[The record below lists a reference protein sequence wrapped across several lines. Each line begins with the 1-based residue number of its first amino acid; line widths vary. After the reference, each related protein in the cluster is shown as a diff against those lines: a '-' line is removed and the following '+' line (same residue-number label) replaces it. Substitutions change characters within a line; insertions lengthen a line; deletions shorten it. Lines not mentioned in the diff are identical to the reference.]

1 MPNTQDPTPM
11 KPFIA
16 GNWKMHKTAGEAVA
30 FAQALAGELN
40 AAQDRDIVIAPPFT
54 ALHAVSRSLAGS
66 GIKVAAQNLHWE
78 REGAY
83 TGEISAAMAVEAGCS
98 YAIIGHSERRKL
110 FGEKDEEINRK
121 LKSVLASG
129 LGPIFCIGENLED
142 RDAGRTLAVLGSQLR
157 KGLDSLTRRDIM
169 ETVIAYEPV
178 WAIGTGRA
186 ATPGQAQEAHAF
198 IRQTLGKMFDA
209 PPAGI
214 PVIYGGSVSPGNIR
228 SLMEQPDINGV
239 LVGGAS
245 LYVDSFVR
253 IVNFDK

>member
-1 MPNTQDPTPM
+1 M

-16 GNWKMHKTAGEAVA
+16 GNWKMHKTVGEAVE
-30 FAQALAGELN
+30 FARALAEALKD
-40 AAQDRDIVIAPPFT
+40 ARDREVVIAPPFT
-54 ALHAVSRSLAGS
+54 ALHSVSRNLAGS
-66 GIKVAAQNLHWE
+66 RLQLAAQNLHWE

-83 TGEISAAMAVEAGCS
+83 TGEISAAMAAEAGCR

-121 LKSVLASG
+121 LKSALAAG
-129 LGPIFCIGENLED
+129 LGPIFCIGENIED
-142 RDAGRTLAVLGSQLR
+142 RDAGRTLAILGSQLR
-157 KGLDSLTRRDIM
+157 KGLDQLTGRDMM
-169 ETVIAYEPV
+169 ECVIAYEPV

-198 IRQTLGKMFDA
+198 IRKTIGKMFDESS
-209 PPAGI
+209 AGI

-228 SLMEQPDINGV
+228 DLMEQPDINGV

-245 LYVDSFVR
+245 LDIDSFVR